1 MDQPLRSD
9 SRFQMAW
16 LAAVAVWLVVA
27 ALSAVRRS
35 EGGMTPMLLGK
46 DGRFST
52 SHFQAWIWTII
63 ISWGFFFFIASG
75 LAAGNLDGFNDETVN
90 LDADYLLLLGGPFA
104 ALVAAKSLTAA
115 KSAAGDLQQVSTEQ
129 ARVTDVLSND
139 DGRTDL
145 VDSQYLFFNFVA
157 LVAFLALFALEPKEF
172 PDLPDGLVMLTS
184 ASALTYVAN
193 KAVAKNAPGILSIT
207 RDTGEGLP
215 RVGEVIR
222 IHGFNFIPP
231 GGATEESLTRVRVR
245 FSGVETPVAP
255 PPVHDN
261 EPAVQASA
269 APEADEPNTP
279 RRGAA
284 LYVDNVTATDL
295 RVKIPEMPEFQL
307 PATVEVTVVTAA
319 GVETAPPYRLT
330 IGAAE

>member
-1 MDQPLRSD
+1 M
-9 SRFQMAW
+9 
-16 LAAVAVWLVVA
+16 
-27 ALSAVRRS
+27 
-35 EGGMTPMLLGK
+35 
-46 DGRFST
+46 
-52 SHFQAWIWTII
+52 
-63 ISWGFFFFIASG
+63 
-75 LAAGNLDGFNDETVN
+75 
-90 LDADYLLLLGGPFA
+90 
-104 ALVAAKSLTAA
+104 
-115 KSAAGDLQQVSTEQ
+115 
-129 ARVTDVLSND
+129 TDVLSND

-193 KAVAKNAPGILSIT
+193 KAVVKNAPGILSIT

-215 RVGEVIR
+215 RVGEFIR
-222 IHGFNFIPP
+222 IHGFNFVPP

-245 FSGVETPVAP
+245 FSGVEAPVAP
-255 PPVHDN
+255 TSDHKNDAV
-261 EPAVQASA
+261 VQASA
-269 APEADEPNTP
+269 AQEPDEPSTP

-295 RVKIPEMPEFQL
+295 RVTIPDMPEFQL

-330 IGAAE
+330 IGA